1 MARAWPGL
9 ARRVRDISRRAF
21 YVDLAI
27 AVVVLL
33 LQTTL
38 ALTVTEA
45 GGTTPDAVGW
55 LLLTAAALPL
65 PCRRRAPLVT
75 LGLVLTV
82 TVPYHAMGNVHVAG
96 TAAALLALYTV
107 AAAGPP
113 LRTVICV
120 TVVLSV
126 VTVAMLLTPE
136 HDAEVSGDILRSLG
150 WVLVAPAFGEMVR
163 VHRRYIAA
171 VVERAERAERTR
183 EEEAARR
190 VTEERLRIARD
201 LHDLLAHSITLI
213 GVQTSVAA
221 HVLIAD
227 PDKLDRDTI
236 AAALDGI
243 ADTCREARAELRTTL
258 GVLRGD
264 EQGAGDSLDP
274 LPRLDGLPDLV
285 RIARSAGAE
294 VVLAVEDGLV
304 ETEAGAGGA
313 GGAVE
318 TAGTAG
324 PAGNGGRLAVGAGD
338 GSRLPVGPGGGSGLA
353 FGPGGG
359 GGAGAGHGSR
369 AGSGPGFGDGD
380 GPGFGFG
387 GGDTRTGSGTSDTV
401 PVAGDA
407 GSVTGTRTRAERV
420 AVPAAVGAAAYR
432 IVQESLTNA
441 VRHAGPDVSIRVA
454 AHIERTGPARALRIT
469 VTDSGPGPGAHP
481 EPEAPAGG
489 GFGIAGMRE
498 RARTVGGTLKA
509 GARPGG
515 GFMVT
520 AVLPLDGRSRLEDP
534 S

>member
-294 VVLAVEDGLV
+294 VVLAVE
-304 ETEAGAGGA
+304 
-313 GGAVE
+313 

-324 PAGNGGRLAVGAGD
+324 PAGNGGRLPVGAGD
-338 GSRLPVGPGGGSGLA
+338 GSRLPVGPGGGPGLA
-353 FGPGGG
+353 LGPGGG
-359 GGAGAGHGSR
+359 GGPGDGS
-369 AGSGPGFGDGD
+369 GFGDG
-380 GPGFGFG
+380 PGLG
-387 GGDTRTGSGTSDTV
+387 GGDTRTGSGTPDTV
-401 PVAGDA
+401 PAAGGT